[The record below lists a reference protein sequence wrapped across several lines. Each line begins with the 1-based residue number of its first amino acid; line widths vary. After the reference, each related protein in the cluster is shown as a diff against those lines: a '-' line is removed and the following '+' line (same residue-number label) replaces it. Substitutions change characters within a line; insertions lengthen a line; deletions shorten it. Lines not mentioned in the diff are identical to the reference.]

1 MSVVDAH
8 KLLINLEEGMSV
20 FAMRVVILLILFL
33 FPLSSPVFAELNPD
47 LIAPNII
54 INLPSRTLEL
64 YSNNSL
70 IKDYPIAIGKPST
83 PSPLGNFQIIEKEV
97 DPWWFPPRTG
107 QAIPSGPDNPL
118 GYRWMGFAPLYGI
131 HGTNAPWAIGLAVSN
146 GCIRMHEENVEELFE
161 VVFYGTPVR
170 ITYDRVKVRRTENG
184 ELSIGIY
191 PDIYEW
197 QELSLNEVRNK
208 LDAYGVG
215 DFLSDNEL
223 IQLIN
228 EEADRQ
234 IVFARFHNI
243 KVNGKM
249 LADNA
254 VTYKEILYIPVR
266 TVATTLGVN
275 ILWDEQNGL
284 VRVDKRSVPGQV
296 IGNQIFV
303 TKENGS
309 ILFGVQQEWN
319 PEINCL
325 DINLLTLVLNSRS
338 IPGDVQMIDGILA
351 VPIIP
356 LADAIHQKVTRGA
369 DGEYWVQGKKAPVSL
384 IHDIPYLQI
393 TKIYDVFGAYVYVNP
408 QTRSIELTYPFRG

>member
-1 MSVVDAH
+1 MSVLAIRVIIFLV
-8 KLLINLEEGMSV
+8 LL
-20 FAMRVVILLILFL
+20 F
-33 FPLSSPVFAELNPD
+33 FPLSTSALAALDPD
-47 LIAPNII
+47 LVAPNIV

-64 YSNNSL
+64 YSNNSF
-70 IKDYPIAIGKPST
+70 IKVYPIAVGKPST
-83 PSPLGNFQIIEKEV
+83 PSPLGNFQIFEKEV

-107 QAIPSGPDNPL
+107 QSIPSGPDNPL

-161 VVFYGTPVR
+161 VVSYGTPVR

-208 LDAYGVG
+208 LNSYGVG

-223 IQLIN
+223 SAMIN

-243 KVNGKM
+243 KVNGKI
-249 LADNA
+249 LAENA
-254 VTYKEILYIPVR
+254 VTSKDTLYIPVR
-266 TVATTLGVN
+266 IVAAVLGVS
-275 ILWDEQNGL
+275 IVWDEQNGL
-284 VRVDKRSVPGQV
+284 IRGDKRSVPGQL
-296 IGNQIFV
+296 IGNQLFV
-303 TKENGS
+303 TMENAS
-309 ILFGVQQEWN
+309 LLFGAQQEWN
-319 PEINCL
+319 QEANCL
-325 DINLLTLVLNSRS
+325 DLIVFNLVLNSRPVPS
-338 IPGDVQMIDGILA
+338 DVQMIDGILA

-356 LADAIHQKVTRGA
+356 LAEAIKQKMTRHA
-369 DGEYWVQGKKAPVSL
+369 DGEYWMQGKKAPVVL
-384 IHDIPYLQI
+384 IQDIAYIQI
-393 TKIYDVFGAYVYVNP
+393 TKIYDVFGAYVYLNP
-408 QTRSIELTYPFRG
+408 QSRSIELTYPFRG

>member
-1 MSVVDAH
+1 
-8 KLLINLEEGMSV
+8 
-20 FAMRVVILLILFL
+20 MRVVILLVLFL

-47 LIAPNII
+47 LIAPHII

-107 QAIPSGPDNPL
+107 QSIPSGPDNPL

-161 VVFYGTPVR
+161 VVSYGTPVR

-249 LADNA
+249 LADNG

-266 TVATTLGVN
+266 TVATALGVN

-369 DGEYWVQGKKAPVSL
+369 DGEYLVQGKKAPVSL